1 MWQYNDMTGK
11 QVVVHASGLTYEGR
25 LIEMNETSLMLRAE
39 TGFREILL
47 EQVTRVVEVEGAS
60 ANSSS
65 SSSILG
71 PSPLK
76 QFEK

>member
-1 MWQYNDMTGK
+1 MWQYNNLTGK
-11 QVVVHASGLTYEGR
+11 QVVVYASGVTYKGR

-47 EQVTRVVEVEGAS
+47 NQVTRVEEIAS
-60 ANSSS
+60 PTGSAP
-65 SSSILG
+65 SSILG